1 MTVPGL
7 VYGYDDLVDRVEI
20 IRQRIHGMTIIGLAG
35 PDGITPDAIGY
46 ANLKDTWAPFSGIHE
61 QHGLAVLMLPGVT
74 HTVDPQRIAAIR
86 LIKLLGGRFLI
97 VVGYCTAL
105 RARIP
110 ERSVVLIADHVNLTG
125 ENPLV
130 GSNDDRIGPRFSS
143 MTEPYDL
150 RLLDRAERSALE
162 GGITAPRC
170 VFAGVG
176 ASPTPAE
183 CRYLANTG
191 ADIYGFGIISDTIIA
206 QHAGLPVI
214 AAADVIA
221 RRVPEGPVSQDT
233 VQADTA
239 ALSDNLL
246 GMVERLV
253 RSLH

>member
-7 VYGYDDLVDRVEI
+7 VYGYDDLVDRAEI
-20 IRQRIHGMTIIGLAG
+20 IRQRIHGETIIGLAG
-35 PDGITPDAIGY
+35 PVGITPDTIGY

-61 QHGLAVLMLPGVT
+61 QNGLTALMLPGMT
-74 HTVDPQRIAAIR
+74 HTVDPERIAAIR
-86 LIKLLGGRFLI
+86 LIKLLGGRYLI
-97 VVGYCTAL
+97 TVGHCTAL

-110 ERSVVLIADHVNLTG
+110 EHGVVLIADHVNLTG
-125 ENPLV
+125 TNPLA
-130 GSNDDRIGPRFSS
+130 GSNDDRIGPRFSN

-170 VFAGVG
+170 VFAGVD

-191 ADIYGFGIISDTIIA
+191 ADIYGFGIISDTITA
-206 QHAGLPVI
+206 QHVGLPVI
-214 AAADVIA
+214 AVADLID
-221 RRVPEGPVSQDT
+221 RRIPEGSVSLDT
-233 VQADTA
+233 AKADTA
-239 ALSDNLL
+239 ALSENML

-253 RSLH
+253 RS